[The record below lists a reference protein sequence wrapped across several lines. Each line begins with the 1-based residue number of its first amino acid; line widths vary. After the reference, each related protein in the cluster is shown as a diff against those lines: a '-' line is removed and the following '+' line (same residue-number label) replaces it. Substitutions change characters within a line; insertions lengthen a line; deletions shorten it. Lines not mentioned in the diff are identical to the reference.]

1 MIKNKKDGLW
11 RLPGGNIEPGESYH
25 AGAARELLEET
36 GISCEL
42 APYCSTYI
50 GYRGE
55 FYEALSFR
63 GTVPV
68 GTKVHLEDGKFTDY
82 EYFSLDALPIRS
94 EIHRMEYDLIDFLTG
109 VREPVIVPEL
119 TPFVKGEKNSEE
131 NKGDFGNPQSS
142 TSSDSSFMKGAH
154 TRTVNILAWTTT
166 PWTIPMH
173 MALAVNKELQYVAVY
188 HDEEVYI
195 LASSRVET
203 VFK

>member
-109 VREPVIVPEL
+109 VREPVIVPEI
-119 TPFVKGEKNSEE
+119 PES
-131 NKGDFGNPQSS
+131 
-142 TSSDSSFMKGAH
+142 
-154 TRTVNILAWTTT
+154 RTVNILAWTTT

-173 MALAVNKELQYVAVY
+173 MALAVNRELQYVAVY

>member
-1 MIKNKKDGLW
+1 MIIQDEAGKLLLIKNKKDGLW

-42 APYCSTYI
+42 TPYCSTYI

-55 FYEALSFR
+55 FYESLSFR

-68 GTKVHLEDGKFTDY
+68 GTKVQLEADKFSDY
-82 EYFSLDALPIRS
+82 EYFSLDTLPIHS
-94 EIHRMEYDLIDFLTG
+94 EIHRMEHDLIDLLTG
-109 VREPVIVPEL
+109 VREPVIVPEIAE
-119 TPFVKGEKNSEE
+119 P
-131 NKGDFGNPQSS
+131 
-142 TSSDSSFMKGAH
+142 
-154 TRTVNILAWTTT
+154 RTVNILAWTTT

-188 HDEEVYI
+188 HDEQVYI
-195 LASSRVET
+195 LSSCRVET